1 MPTMRPARRRG
12 NVVGD
17 ALKHRTSNV
26 VGNASMRYN
35 IIHR

>member
-1 MPTMRPARRRG
+1 MPTMRPARQRG

-17 ALKHRTSNV
+17 AFRHRTSSV
-26 VGNASMRYN
+26 VGNASMRYS